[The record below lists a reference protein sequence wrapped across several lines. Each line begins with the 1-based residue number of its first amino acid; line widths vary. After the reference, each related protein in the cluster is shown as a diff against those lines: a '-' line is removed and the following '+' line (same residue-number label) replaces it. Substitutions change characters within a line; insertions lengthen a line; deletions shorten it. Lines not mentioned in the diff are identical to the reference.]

1 MAETTTNPQET
12 PKQGNANTAPNA
24 TLIKNNL
31 DAVINGM
38 ESAVGSL
45 DPNQIKEAKEQEKK
59 TKTLIETLKHARI
72 EATNKATKNPKK
84 KTEYFEQ
91 FTKQTQEI
99 LSKNTDQKFL
109 DESKA
114 KFGQE
119 RLDKFHQWIYESKT
133 PIKPDDIKNFVS
145 KELKPP
151 IPNAKDQ
158 AEFLRFAQYSLLQ
171 PVIEQD
177 SLDDHKF
184 VKAFNEDLKK
194 KATTFENK
202 TDQSWLDRLIS
213 ILFNKELG
221 QPIKTQQNDN
231 SNKNKTKGETISI
244 NGLPDEVAQEILD
257 GSGKSTSPT
266 LAYLTHLGLE
276 NGVANNNPNYKF
288 HQLAIQNNALIKALM
303 DQNSALMP
311 TKVAMLYGNTYNHQT
326 NDNWNAAVGY
336 SNANDNDTANNKA
349 TIMNVQMH
357 NGSSLIVT
365 GCNADE
371 GIKNA
376 GFFLY
381 HLNDNGKPNSKAAL
395 NNDEIKARFN
405 FLKDLKENQAQL
417 DNLKGLVIKS
427 DPNAKTPSPKD
438 SNYLMDFLKSLSDDG
453 KLQESLEKYFKD
465 NPQRNKENNKN
476 KEEAFRPY
484 YESFQKDPKRFINA
498 NRFIKDQES
507 KQENRDQARLF
518 SNELHAY
525 LNHPSVYEQ
534 AANRNK
540 IVLVGKQDSNH
551 AALIT
556 TINSGTV
563 GYAVQDYNKQKDRAL
578 DGEMKTTIK
587 EYPKGVIFANQT
599 NTLFTNAA
607 KNPNDKSVSSTRGV
621 SRIDAC
627 AFQTVA
633 VRIANT
639 SASTYESINWKDSEQ
654 NATTNTYLWQKY
666 STKLLF
672 LNNKKVQAIN
682 KINQDGKENLLG
694 KEKNNLKLQQA
705 QKELVRIINEETKL
719 MREMEKDVEKLN
731 KKSTNPLNDKKNAQQ
746 TIKGFMVAFTLKL
759 AESQNQIPVVEKAE
773 TAKKEVKDHPQT
785 QNQEAIAK
793 AKEQNQQHQKVEA
806 MIQEQYQDHHVFV
819 SANVKE
825 GEILGKKGSEKLNKE
840 LSNAIIAANV
850 SGVKNEQMDNIK
862 LSQTAIQ
869 DYSRSF
875 KYSNWLINGMQTWG
889 LSMLIPLSGYSNALN
904 NAMHNGIGY
913 GIDRSVAKNK
923 EYKSDGIPTKTI

>member
-1 MAETTTNPQET
+1 
-12 PKQGNANTAPNA
+12 
-24 TLIKNNL
+24 
-31 DAVINGM
+31 M

-59 TKTLIETLKHARI
+59 TKTLIETLEHALI
-72 EATNKATKNPKK
+72 EATHKATKNPKK

-91 FTKQTQEI
+91 FTKQAQEI

-119 RLDKFHQWIYESKT
+119 RLDKFYQWLYESKT
-133 PIKPDDIKNFVS
+133 QIKPDNIKNFVS

-158 AEFLRFAQYSLLQ
+158 AEFLRFAQHSLLQ
-171 PVIEQD
+171 PVIEQI
-177 SLDDHKF
+177 SLNDDKF
-184 VKAFNEDLKK
+184 VKKFNEELKR
-194 KATTFENK
+194 KAATIENK

-213 ILFNKELG
+213 ILFNKGLG
-221 QPIKTQQNDN
+221 QPIENQQDN
-231 SNKNKTKGETISI
+231 NHNKNKTKGETLSI
-244 NGLPDEVAQEILD
+244 NGLPNDVAQEILD
-257 GSGKSTSPT
+257 GSGKSSSPT
-266 LAYLTHLGLE
+266 LAYLTHLRLE

-288 HQLAIQNNALIKALM
+288 YQLAIQNNALIKVLM

-311 TKVAMLYGNTYNHQT
+311 TKVAMLYGKAYSHQT

-336 SNANDNDTANNKA
+336 SNANDNDTTTNKA

-365 GCNADE
+365 GCSADE

-381 HLNDNGKPNSKAAL
+381 HLNNNGKPNSKAL

-405 FLKDLKENQAQL
+405 FLRDLKENQAQL

-427 DPNAKTPSPKD
+427 DTNAKTPSPKD
-438 SNYLMDFLKSLSDDG
+438 SNNLMNFLKSFSDDK
-453 KLQESLEKYFKD
+453 KLQGPYEKYFKD
-465 NPQRNKENNKN
+465 NPQRNEKNKN
-476 KEEAFRPY
+476 NPEEAIRPY
-484 YESFQKDPKRFINA
+484 YESFQKDPKRFISA
-498 NRFIKDQES
+498 ILFIKQQES
-507 KQENRDQARLF
+507 KQENKEQIKFF

-556 TINSGTV
+556 TINSGAV
-563 GYAVQDYNKQKDRAL
+563 SYAVQDYNKQKDKAL

-587 EYPKGVIFANQT
+587 EDPKGVIFVNQT
-599 NTLFTNAA
+599 NILFTNAA

-621 SRIDAC
+621 SRINAF

-633 VRIANT
+633 VRNANK
-639 SASTYESINWKDSEQ
+639 SMNWDNKLNE
-654 NATTNTYLWQKY
+654 YLAQKY
-666 STKLLF
+666 SSKLLI
-672 LNNKKVQAIN
+672 LNNKKVEAID
-682 KINQDGKENLLG
+682 KINQVANENLLG
-694 KEKNNLKLQQA
+694 KEKDHSQLQQA
-705 QKELVRIINEETKL
+705 QKKLVRTINEEAKL

-731 KKSTNPLNDKKNAQQ
+731 KKSNNPLNDKKNAQQ
-746 TIKGFMVAFTLKL
+746 ITKSFMATYTLKL
-759 AESQNQIPVVEKAE
+759 AEKENQNPIVEK
-773 TAKKEVKDHPQT
+773 
-785 QNQEAIAK
+785 
-793 AKEQNQQHQKVEA
+793 VE
-806 MIQEQYQDHHVFV
+806 EQYQDHHVFV
-819 SANVKE
+819 SADVKE

-875 KYSNWLINGMQTWG
+875 QYSNKFTNFMQTWG
-889 LSMLIPLSGYSNALN
+889 LTMLIPLSGYSNAFN

-913 GIDRSVAKNK
+913 GIDRSAAKNK

>member
-1 MAETTTNPQET
+1 MAETTTINPQET
-12 PKQGNANTAPNA
+12 PKQGNANATPNA
-24 TLIKNNL
+24 ALIKNNL
-31 DAVINGM
+31 NAVIDGI

-59 TKTLIETLKHARI
+59 TKTLLETLEHARI
-72 EATNKATKNPKK
+72 EATHKATKNPKK

-99 LSKNTDQKFL
+99 LSKNTDLKFL
-109 DESKA
+109 DESKI
-114 KFGQE
+114 KFSQE
-119 RLDKFHQWIYESKT
+119 RLDKFHQWLYESKT
-133 PIKPDDIKNFVS
+133 QIKPDDIKNFVS

-158 AEFLRFAQYSLLQ
+158 AEFLRFVQYSLLQ
-171 PVIEQD
+171 SVIEQNA
-177 SLDDHKF
+177 LDDHKF
-184 VKAFNEDLKK
+184 VNAFNEDLKK
-194 KATTFENK
+194 KAMTLENK

-213 ILFNKELG
+213 ILFNKGLG
-221 QPIKTQQNDN
+221 ESIENQQDSQQDDN
-231 SNKNKTKGETISI
+231 SNKNKTKGKTVSI
-244 NGLPDEVAQEILD
+244 NGLPNEVAQEILD
-257 GSGKSTSPT
+257 GSGKSSPPT

-288 HQLAIQNNALIKALM
+288 HQLAIQNNTLIKALM

-311 TKVAMLYGNTYNHQT
+311 TKVAMIYGNTYNHQT

-336 SNANDNDTANNKA
+336 SNANDNDISNSKA

-365 GCNADE
+365 GCSADE

-376 GFFLY
+376 GLFLY
-381 HLNDNGKPNSKAAL
+381 HLNENGKPDSKAAL

-453 KLQESLEKYFKD
+453 KLQGPYEKYFKN
-465 NPQRNKENNKN
+465 NPQKNEKNKNN
-476 KEEAFRPY
+476 KEEALRPY
-484 YESFQKDPKRFINA
+484 YESFIKDPKRFVSA
-498 NRFIKDQES
+498 NLFIKQQES
-507 KQENRDQARLF
+507 KQENKDQARLF
-518 SNELHAY
+518 SNELLAY
-525 LNHPSVYEQ
+525 LNHPSAYEQ

-556 TINSGTV
+556 TINNGAVS
-563 GYAVQDYNKQKDRAL
+563 YAVQDYNKQKDKAL
-578 DGEMKTTIK
+578 DGEMKTTTK

-621 SRIDAC
+621 SRINAY
-627 AFQTVA
+627 ALQTMA
-633 VRIANT
+633 VRIT
-639 SASTYESINWKDSEQ
+639 KQYKSINWSDKTFKS
-654 NATTNTYLWQKY
+654 LGQKY
-666 STKLLF
+666 SQKLLD
-672 LNNKKVQAIN
+672 LNNKKVAAIDN
-682 KINQDGKENLLG
+682 LNQCGKENLLG

-731 KKSTNPLNDKKNAQQ
+731 KKSNNPLEDKKNAQQ
-746 TIKGFMVAFTLKL
+746 TIKSFMVAYNIKL
-759 AESQNQIPVVEKAE
+759 AESQNHIPVVEEVE
-773 TAKKEVKDHPQT
+773 TAKKEV
-785 QNQEAIAK
+785 
-793 AKEQNQQHQKVEA
+793 NQQHQKVEA

-850 SGVKNEQMDNIK
+850 GGARNEQVDNIK

-869 DYSRSF
+869 EYSRSF

-889 LSMLIPLSGYSNALN
+889 LGMLIPLSGYSNAFN

-913 GIDRSVAKNK
+913 GIDRLAAKNK